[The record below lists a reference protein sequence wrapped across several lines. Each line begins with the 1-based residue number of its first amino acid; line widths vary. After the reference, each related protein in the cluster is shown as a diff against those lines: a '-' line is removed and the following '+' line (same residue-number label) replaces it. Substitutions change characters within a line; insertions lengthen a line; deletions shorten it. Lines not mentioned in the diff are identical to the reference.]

1 MGPSFGPF
9 ETRLIAPRECLKV
22 QVNLMPKQGNEISK
36 PCALELVFISTLRSL
51 HFSSG
56 DVKVAWA
63 IALIVV
69 YADIV
74 HRC

>member
-9 ETRLIAPRECLKV
+9 ETLLIAPRECLKV
-22 QVNLMPKQGNEISK
+22 QVNLMAKQGNEISK

-51 HFSSG
+51 HFSG
-56 DVKVAWA
+56 DVKVAWP